1 MLDEK
6 KKTRTS
12 KNPRRKWEK
21 SEDISTLECL
31 LRVEKKGV
39 KKGIG
44 ELMHDLWVE
53 KGM

>member
-6 KKTRTS
+6 KKARTS

-21 SEDISTLECL
+21 SEYISTLECL